1 MLMRFDPFRELDR
14 VTQQL
19 WSGPRPA
26 VMPMDAY
33 RHGEEFVV
41 QFDLPGVDPDSIDL
55 TVEKNALTLRA
66 ERPLESP
73 EGVELIAWERPRGR
87 FSRQVLLSEGL
98 DTGGLKASYE
108 NGVLSVLIPVSE
120 TAKPRRVDIEGSSQ
134 RQAIETE
141 ATQKE

>member
-1 MLMRFDPFRELDR
+1 MVMRWDPFDELER
-14 VTQQL
+14 MTERL
-19 WSGPRPA
+19 TRPTRQGSI
-26 VMPMDAY
+26 PMDVY
-33 RHGEEFVV
+33 RRGDEFVID
-41 QFDLPGVDPDSIDL
+41 FDLPGFDPESIDL